1 MGIGTTEALPINRML
16 ERVSGITGTK
26 AIYKSLIMAGREGL
40 EEAFQE
46 ILQQGAGDV
55 VAKWIAKYDTDR
67 SIMQEWQN
75 AAAVGGTTGA
85 IFSILTSSVG
95 GWRGRNRLTKTGID
109 LDKIPEVDAKI
120 RSGEA
125 LNESEAALARSA
137 GVEVDD
143 KGFVVLPETETEID
157 TEEVAATAYS
167 GGKEEAIIALAQKEA
182 EEGFTREVEEE
193 YNKLIGIRGTSEED
207 VLARE
212 LYDKTKF
219 KAQSDVDAKRA
230 EDETNEFLDNL
241 GKKIEDYVLGKGE
254 KLTDEELES
263 YVIKL
268 AQRCGK
274 HISVADPLLDAT
286 LMDGSRIV
294 MKLGREVSTRGS
306 AFCIRRF
313 KDDPFSPCDIIAFRT
328 LSSLMGAYLWVAFQ
342 NEVPLLFVGGTA
354 SGKTTTLN
362 AMCIFIPWQMKIVS
376 IESTR
381 EVNIPQPNWVP
392 GLTRQGFG
400 GESNE
405 GEIGEFELLKA
416 ALRERPEYI
425 IVGEI
430 RGAEAYVLF
439 QAMAT
444 GHCAYST
451 VHADSVASLVHRLEN
466 KPIDIP
472 RVLLPALE
480 GCCIQIQTRI
490 NGRRVRRTKQIVEIV
505 GIDPNSM
512 EIITNEVFRWN
523 VTNDDFIFSGK
534 SYVLEKIMVKINY
547 SQDEMRRELRT
558 RKRILEWMVLND
570 ILSLI
575 HI

>member
-1 MGIGTTEALPINRML
+1 MARK
-16 ERVSGITGTK
+16 SGGGQRRQRNQQRAMYDELDKYPVMPPHAFARIVRDKRTLNI
-26 AIYKSLIMAGREGL
+26 IYQIIEPPLNKRE
-40 EEAFQE
+40 
-46 ILQQGAGDV
+46 
-55 VAKWIAKYDTDR
+55 
-67 SIMQEWQN
+67 QEWRDELMD
-75 AAAVGGTTGA
+75 
-85 IFSILTSSVG
+85 IF
-95 GWRGRNRLTKTGID
+95 
-109 LDKIPEVDAKI
+109 I
-120 RSGEA
+120 RSLTANIE
-125 LNESEAALARSA
+125 
-137 GVEVDD
+137 
-143 KGFVVLPETETEID
+143 EID
-157 TEEVAATAYS
+157 ADPTAYLRTAMDKVIKAYGMKINKKS
-167 GGKEEAIIALAQKEA
+167 KSKLFYYLRRDLVGYGKM
-182 EEGFTREVEEE
+182 
-193 YNKLIGIRGTSEED
+193 D
-207 VLARE
+207 VLMNDANVEDISLDGTNVPIFAYHR
-212 LYDKTKF
+212 KF
-219 KAQSDVDAKRA
+219 ESV
-230 EDETNEFLDNL
+230 ETTCVWE
-241 GKKIEDYVLGKGE
+241 
-254 KLTDEELES
+254 TDEELES

-294 MKLGREVSTRGS
+294 MKLGHEISTRGS

-313 KDDPFSPCDIIAFRT
+313 RDDPFSPCDIIAFRT

-342 NEVPLLFVGGTA
+342 NEVPMLFVGGTA

-451 VHADSVASLVHRLEN
+451 VHADSVPSLVHRLEN

-480 GCCIQIQTRI
+480 ACAIQIQTRI

-505 GIDPNSM
+505 GIDPNSL
-512 EIITNEVFRWN
+512 EVITNEVFRWN
-523 VTNDDFIFSGK
+523 VANDDFIFSGK
-534 SYVLEKIMVKINY
+534 SYVLEKIMVKINF

-570 ILSLI
+570 IRKADQVSQIITEYYVRPHEILARVDGLR
-575 HI
+575 

>member
-1 MGIGTTEALPINRML
+1 MARKKGGKGGGRRGRGGKQQVAYDELDKYPVLPPHAFARIVRDKRTLN
-16 ERVSGITGTK
+16 I
-26 AIYKSLIMAGREGL
+26 IYQIIEPPLNKKEQEYRDELMDIFIKSLTANI
-40 EEAFQE
+40 EEIDADPAAYLRTAMDKIIKSYGMKVNKKSKSKIFYYLRRDM
-46 ILQQGAGDV
+46 IGYGKMDV
-55 VAKWIAKYDTDR
+55 LMNDPNVEDVSLDGTGIPIFAYHRKFESVETTCSWDTDH
-67 SIMQEWQN
+67 
-75 AAAVGGTTGA
+75 
-85 IFSILTSSVG
+85 
-95 GWRGRNRLTKTGID
+95 
-109 LDKIPEVDAKI
+109 
-120 RSGEA
+120 
-125 LNESEAALARSA
+125 
-137 GVEVDD
+137 
-143 KGFVVLPETETEID
+143 
-157 TEEVAATAYS
+157 
-167 GGKEEAIIALAQKEA
+167 
-182 EEGFTREVEEE
+182 
-193 YNKLIGIRGTSEED
+193 
-207 VLARE
+207 
-212 LYDKTKF
+212 
-219 KAQSDVDAKRA
+219 
-230 EDETNEFLDNL
+230 
-241 GKKIEDYVLGKGE
+241 
-254 KLTDEELES
+254 ELES

-274 HISVADPLLDAT
+274 HISVAAPLLDAT

-294 MKLGREVSTRGS
+294 LKLGHEISTNGS
-306 AFCIRRF
+306 CFCIRRF
-313 KDDPFSPCDIIAFRT
+313 KEDPFSPCDIVAFRT
-328 LSSLMGAYLWVAFQ
+328 MSSLMVAYLWIAFQ
-342 NEVPLLFVGGTA
+342 NEVPMLFVGGTA

-400 GESNE
+400 GESTE

-451 VHADSVASLVHRLEN
+451 VHADSVPSLVHRLEN

-480 GCCIQIQTRI
+480 ACSIQIQTRI
-490 NGRRVRRTKQIVEIV
+490 NGQRVRRTRQTVEIV

-512 EIITNEVFRWN
+512 EIITNEVFRWDPA
-523 VTNDDFIFSGK
+523 TDDYVFSGK
-534 SYVLEKIMVKINY
+534 SYVLEKIMVKINF

-570 ILSLI
+570 IRKSDQVSQIITEYYVRPNEILARVDGLR
-575 HI
+575 

>member
-1 MGIGTTEALPINRML
+1 MARKKRGGGKGKRKRQQRAEYDELDKYPVMPPHAFA
-16 ERVSGITGTK
+16 RVVRDKRTLNI
-26 AIYKSLIMAGREGL
+26 IYQIIEPP
-40 EEAFQE
+40 
-46 ILQQGAGDV
+46 
-55 VAKWIAKYDTDR
+55 
-67 SIMQEWQN
+67 
-75 AAAVGGTTGA
+75 
-85 IFSILTSSVG
+85 
-95 GWRGRNRLTKTGID
+95 LTK
-109 LDKIPEVDAKI
+109 K
-120 RSGEA
+120 
-125 LNESEAALARSA
+125 
-137 GVEVDD
+137 
-143 KGFVVLPETETEID
+143 
-157 TEEVAATAYS
+157 
-167 GGKEEAIIALAQKEA
+167 
-182 EEGFTREVEEE
+182 EEE
-193 YNKLIGIRGTSEED
+193 YRQEIFDIFVKSLTASISEIDADPIAYLRTAMDKIIKSYGMKVNKKSKSKIFYYLRRDLVGYGRMDVMMNDPNVED
-207 VLARE
+207 VSLDGTDIPIFAYHR
-212 LYDKTKF
+212 KF
-219 KAQSDVDAKRA
+219 ESV
-230 EDETNEFLDNL
+230 ETTCKWE
-241 GKKIEDYVLGKGE
+241 
-254 KLTDEELES
+254 TDDILES

-274 HISVADPLLDAT
+274 HISVAEPLLDAT

-306 AFCIRRF
+306 SFCIRRF
-313 KDDPFSPCDIIAFRT
+313 KDDPFSPADIVAFRT
-328 LSSLMGAYLWVAFQ
+328 MSSLMTAYLWIAFQ
-342 NEVPLLFVGGTA
+342 NEVPMLFVGGTA

-381 EVNIPQPNWVP
+381 EVNIPQPNWIP

-451 VHADSVASLVHRLEN
+451 VHADSVPSLVHRLEN

-480 GCCIQIQTRI
+480 ACAIQIQTRI

-505 GIDPNSM
+505 GIDPGSM
-512 EIITNEVFRWN
+512 ELITNEVFRWDPA
-523 VTNDDFIFSGK
+523 TDDFVFSGK

-547 SQDEMRRELRT
+547 SQEDMRRELRT

-570 ILSLI
+570 IRKSDQVSQVVTEYYVRPQEILARVDGLR
-575 HI
+575 

>member
-1 MGIGTTEALPINRML
+1 MARRGGGGQRRQRGQQRAQYDELDKYPVMPPHAFARIVRDKRTLNI
-16 ERVSGITGTK
+16 
-26 AIYKSLIMAGREGL
+26 IYQIIEPPLNKKE
-40 EEAFQE
+40 
-46 ILQQGAGDV
+46 
-55 VAKWIAKYDTDR
+55 
-67 SIMQEWQN
+67 QEWRDELLE
-75 AAAVGGTTGA
+75 
-85 IFSILTSSVG
+85 IF
-95 GWRGRNRLTKTGID
+95 
-109 LDKIPEVDAKI
+109 I
-120 RSGEA
+120 RSLTA
-125 LNESEAALARSA
+125 NI
-137 GVEVDD
+137 D
-143 KGFVVLPETETEID
+143 EID
-157 TEEVAATAYS
+157 ADPIAYLRTAMDKVIKSY
-167 GGKEEAIIALAQKEA
+167 GLKI
-182 EEGFTREVEEE
+182 
-193 YNKLIGIRGTSEED
+193 NKKAKSKLFYYLRRDLVGYGQMD
-207 VLARE
+207 VLMNDANVEDISLDGTNVPIFAYHR
-212 LYDKTKF
+212 KF
-219 KAQSDVDAKRA
+219 ESV
-230 EDETNEFLDNL
+230 ETTC
-241 GKKIEDYVLGKGE
+241 VWT
-254 KLTDEELES
+254 TDEELES

-274 HISVADPLLDAT
+274 HISVAEPLLDAT

-294 MKLGREVSTRGS
+294 MKLGHEISTRGS

-313 KDDPFSPCDIIAFRT
+313 RDDPFSPCDIIAFRT
-328 LSSLMGAYLWVAFQ
+328 LSSLMGAYLWISFQ
-342 NEVPLLFVGGTA
+342 NEVPMLFVGGTA

-451 VHADSVASLVHRLEN
+451 VHADSVPSLVHRLEN

-480 GCCIQIQTRI
+480 ACAIQIQTRI

-512 EIITNEVFRWN
+512 EVITNEVFRWN
-523 VTNDDFIFSGK
+523 VGNDDFIFSGK
-534 SYVLEKIMVKINY
+534 SYVLEKIMVKINF

-570 ILSLI
+570 IRKSDQVSQIITEYYVRPHEILARVDGLR
-575 HI
+575 

>member
-1 MGIGTTEALPINRML
+1 MARK
-16 ERVSGITGTK
+16 SGGGQKKRRNQQRAMYDELDKYPVMPPHAFARIVRDKRTLNI
-26 AIYKSLIMAGREGL
+26 IYQIIEPPLNKKE
-40 EEAFQE
+40 
-46 ILQQGAGDV
+46 
-55 VAKWIAKYDTDR
+55 
-67 SIMQEWQN
+67 QEWRDELLD
-75 AAAVGGTTGA
+75 
-85 IFSILTSSVG
+85 IF
-95 GWRGRNRLTKTGID
+95 
-109 LDKIPEVDAKI
+109 I
-120 RSGEA
+120 RSLTADIE
-125 LNESEAALARSA
+125 
-137 GVEVDD
+137 
-143 KGFVVLPETETEID
+143 EID
-157 TEEVAATAYS
+157 ADPTAYLRTAMDKVIKAYGMKINKKS
-167 GGKEEAIIALAQKEA
+167 KSKLFYYLRRDLVGYGKMDVLMNDAN
-182 EEGFTREVEEE
+182 V
-193 YNKLIGIRGTSEED
+193 ED
-207 VLARE
+207 VSLDGTNVPIFAYHR
-212 LYDKTKF
+212 KF
-219 KAQSDVDAKRA
+219 ESV
-230 EDETNEFLDNL
+230 ETTCVWE
-241 GKKIEDYVLGKGE
+241 
-254 KLTDEELES
+254 TDEELES

-342 NEVPLLFVGGTA
+342 NEVPMLFVGGTA

-451 VHADSVASLVHRLEN
+451 VHADSVPSLVHRLEN

-480 GCCIQIQTRI
+480 ACVIQIQTRI
-490 NGRRVRRTKQIVEIV
+490 NGRRVRRSKQIVEIV
-505 GIDPNSM
+505 GIDPNSL
-512 EIITNEVFRWN
+512 EVITNEVFRWN
-523 VTNDDFIFSGK
+523 VANDDFIFSGK

-570 ILSLI
+570 IRKADQVSQIITEYYVRPHEILARVDGLR
-575 HI
+575 

>member
-1 MGIGTTEALPINRML
+1 MARKRRGGGKGKRKRQQRAEYDELDKYPVMPPHAFA
-16 ERVSGITGTK
+16 RVVRDKRSLNI
-26 AIYKSLIMAGREGL
+26 IYQIIEPP
-40 EEAFQE
+40 
-46 ILQQGAGDV
+46 
-55 VAKWIAKYDTDR
+55 
-67 SIMQEWQN
+67 
-75 AAAVGGTTGA
+75 
-85 IFSILTSSVG
+85 
-95 GWRGRNRLTKTGID
+95 LTK
-109 LDKIPEVDAKI
+109 K
-120 RSGEA
+120 
-125 LNESEAALARSA
+125 
-137 GVEVDD
+137 
-143 KGFVVLPETETEID
+143 
-157 TEEVAATAYS
+157 
-167 GGKEEAIIALAQKEA
+167 
-182 EEGFTREVEEE
+182 EEE
-193 YNKLIGIRGTSEED
+193 YRQEIFDIFVKSLTASINEIDADPIAYLRTAMDKIIKSYGMKVNKKSKSKIFYYLRRDLVGYGRMDVMMNDPNVED
-207 VLARE
+207 VSLDGTDIPIFAYHR
-212 LYDKTKF
+212 KF
-219 KAQSDVDAKRA
+219 ESV
-230 EDETNEFLDNL
+230 ETTCKWE
-241 GKKIEDYVLGKGE
+241 
-254 KLTDEELES
+254 TDDILES

-274 HISVADPLLDAT
+274 HISVAEPLLDAT

-306 AFCIRRF
+306 SFCIRRF
-313 KDDPFSPCDIIAFRT
+313 KDDPFSPADIVAFRT
-328 LSSLMGAYLWVAFQ
+328 MSSLMTAYLWIAFQ
-342 NEVPLLFVGGTA
+342 NEVPMLFVGGTA

-381 EVNIPQPNWVP
+381 EVNIPQPNWIP

-451 VHADSVASLVHRLEN
+451 VHADSVPSLVHRLEN

-480 GCCIQIQTRI
+480 ACAIQIQTRI

-505 GIDPNSM
+505 GIDPGSM
-512 EIITNEVFRWN
+512 ELITNEVFRWDPA
-523 VTNDDFIFSGK
+523 TDDFVFSGK
-534 SYVLEKIMVKINY
+534 SYVLEKIMVKINF
-547 SQDEMRRELRT
+547 SQEEMRRELRT

-570 ILSLI
+570 IRKSDQVSQVVTEYYVRPQEILARVDGLR
-575 HI
+575 

>member
-1 MGIGTTEALPINRML
+1 MARKGGGGQKKKGAQQRAMYDELDKYPVMPPHAFARIVRDKRTLNI
-16 ERVSGITGTK
+16 
-26 AIYKSLIMAGREGL
+26 IYQIIEPPLNKKE
-40 EEAFQE
+40 
-46 ILQQGAGDV
+46 
-55 VAKWIAKYDTDR
+55 
-67 SIMQEWQN
+67 QEWRDELLD
-75 AAAVGGTTGA
+75 
-85 IFSILTSSVG
+85 IF
-95 GWRGRNRLTKTGID
+95 
-109 LDKIPEVDAKI
+109 I
-120 RSGEA
+120 RS
-125 LNESEAALARSA
+125 LTVN
-137 GVEVDD
+137 VD
-143 KGFVVLPETETEID
+143 EID
-157 TEEVAATAYS
+157 ADPISYLRTAMDKVIKAYGMKVNKKS
-167 GGKEEAIIALAQKEA
+167 KSKLFYYLRRDLVGYGKMDVLMNDAN
-182 EEGFTREVEEE
+182 V
-193 YNKLIGIRGTSEED
+193 ED
-207 VLARE
+207 VSLDGTGVPIFAYHR
-212 LYDKTKF
+212 KF
-219 KAQSDVDAKRA
+219 ESV
-230 EDETNEFLDNL
+230 ETTCVWE
-241 GKKIEDYVLGKGE
+241 
-254 KLTDEELES
+254 TDHELES

-342 NEVPLLFVGGTA
+342 NEVPMLFVGGTA

-451 VHADSVASLVHRLEN
+451 VHADSVPSLVHRLEN

-480 GCCIQIQTRI
+480 ACVIQIQTRI
-490 NGRRVRRTKQIVEIV
+490 NGRRVRRSKQIVEIV

-523 VTNDDFIFSGK
+523 VANDDFIFSGK
-534 SYVLEKIMVKINY
+534 SYVLEKIKVKINY
-547 SQDEMRRELRT
+547 SQDAMRRELRT

-570 ILSLI
+570 IRKADQVSQIITEYYVRPHEILARVDGLR
-575 HI
+575 

>member
-1 MGIGTTEALPINRML
+1 MARKNNKGGGKRQRAQQRAQYDELDKYPVLPPHAFARIVRDKQTLNIIYQIIEPPM
-16 ERVSGITGTK
+16 TK
-26 AIYKSLIMAGREGL
+26 IEQEQRD
-40 EEAFQE
+40 E
-46 ILQQGAGDV
+46 ILD
-55 VAKWIAKYDTDR
+55 
-67 SIMQEWQN
+67 
-75 AAAVGGTTGA
+75 
-85 IFSILTSSVG
+85 IF
-95 GWRGRNRLTKTGID
+95 
-109 LDKIPEVDAKI
+109 I
-120 RSGEA
+120 RSLTANIE
-125 LNESEAALARSA
+125 
-137 GVEVDD
+137 
-143 KGFVVLPETETEID
+143 EID
-157 TEEVAATAYS
+157 ANPEAYIRTAMDKVIKAY
-167 GGKEEAIIALAQKEA
+167 GMKI
-182 EEGFTREVEEE
+182 
-193 YNKLIGIRGTSEED
+193 NKKSKSKIFYYLRRDLIGYGEMD
-207 VLARE
+207 VLMNDINVEDISLDGTNVPIFAYHR
-212 LYDKTKF
+212 KF
-219 KAQSDVDAKRA
+219 ESV
-230 EDETNEFLDNL
+230 ETTCVW
-241 GKKIEDYVLGKGE
+241 K
-254 KLTDEELES
+254 TDEELES

-313 KDDPFSPCDIIAFRT
+313 KDDPFSPADIVAFRT
-328 LSSLMGAYLWVAFQ
+328 MSSLMVAYLWIAFQ
-342 NEVPLLFVGGTA
+342 NEVPMLFVGGTA

-400 GESNE
+400 GESTD
-405 GEIGEFELLKA
+405 GVIGEFELLKA

-466 KPIDIP
+466 KPI
-472 RVLLPALE
+472 PALE
-480 GCCIQIQTRI
+480 ACAIQIQTRI
-490 NGRRVRRTKQIVEIV
+490 NGKRVRRTKQLVEIV
-505 GIDPNSM
+505 GIDPNSL
-512 EIITNEVFRWN
+512 EIITNEVFRWD
-523 VTNDDFIFSGK
+523 VTSDDFIFSGK
-534 SYVLEKIMVKINY
+534 SYVLEKIMVKINF
-547 SQDEMRRELRT
+547 SQDDMRRELRT

-570 ILSLI
+570 IRKADQVSQIVTEYYVRPNEILARVDGLR
-575 HI
+575 

>member
-1 MGIGTTEALPINRML
+1 MAKKKGDEQRARPRAARERAFYEELDKYPVLPPHAFARIVRDKRTLNIIYQIIEPPL
-16 ERVSGITGTK
+16 SSKEREQRDEIMEILV
-26 AIYKSLIMAGREGL
+26 KSLNANIEDIDADPKVYLRTAMDKVIKAYGMK
-40 EEAFQE
+40 
-46 ILQQGAGDV
+46 IS
-55 VAKWIAKYDTDR
+55 KR
-67 SIMQEWQN
+67 SKSKL
-75 AAAVGGTTGA
+75 
-85 IFSILTSSVG
+85 FYYL
-95 GWRGRNRLTKTGID
+95 NRD
-109 LDKIPEVDAKI
+109 
-120 RSGEA
+120 
-125 LNESEAALARSA
+125 
-137 GVEVDD
+137 
-143 KGFVVLPETETEID
+143 
-157 TEEVAATAYS
+157 
-167 GGKEEAIIALAQKEA
+167 
-182 EEGFTREVEEE
+182 
-193 YNKLIGIRGTSEED
+193 LIGYGLMD
-207 VLARE
+207 VLMNDPNVEDISLDGTNVPIFAYHR
-212 LYDKTKF
+212 KF
-219 KAQSDVDAKRA
+219 ESV
-230 EDETNEFLDNL
+230 ETTVVWE
-241 GKKIEDYVLGKGE
+241 
-254 KLTDEELES
+254 TDEVLEA

-274 HISVADPLLDAT
+274 HISVAEPLLDAT

-313 KDDPFSPCDIIAFRT
+313 RDDPFSPCDIVAFRT
-328 LSSLMGAYLWVAFQ
+328 MSSLMVAYLWIAFQ
-342 NEVPLLFVGGTA
+342 NEVPMLFVGGTA

-430 RGAEAYVLF
+430 RGSEAYVLF

-451 VHADSVASLVHRLEN
+451 VHADSVPSLVHRLEN

-480 GCCIQIQTRI
+480 ACGSR
-490 NGRRVRRTKQIVEIV
+490 
-505 GIDPNSM
+505 S
-512 EIITNEVFRWN
+512 
-523 VTNDDFIFSGK
+523 
-534 SYVLEKIMVKINY
+534 
-547 SQDEMRRELRT
+547 RRESTGSACDGPSNSWRSSASTPIRWRSSRMRCSGGTQPRT
-558 RKRILEWMVLND
+558 ISSSAANPTCSRRSW
-570 ILSLI
+570 
-575 HI
+575 

>member
-1 MGIGTTEALPINRML
+1 MARKGGGRQRRQRNQQRAMYDELDKYPVMPPHAFARIVRDKRTLNI
-16 ERVSGITGTK
+16 
-26 AIYKSLIMAGREGL
+26 IYQIIEPPLNKKE
-40 EEAFQE
+40 
-46 ILQQGAGDV
+46 
-55 VAKWIAKYDTDR
+55 
-67 SIMQEWQN
+67 QEWRDELLD
-75 AAAVGGTTGA
+75 
-85 IFSILTSSVG
+85 IF
-95 GWRGRNRLTKTGID
+95 
-109 LDKIPEVDAKI
+109 I
-120 RSGEA
+120 RSLTANIE
-125 LNESEAALARSA
+125 
-137 GVEVDD
+137 
-143 KGFVVLPETETEID
+143 EID
-157 TEEVAATAYS
+157 ADPTAYLRTAMDKVIKAYGMKINKKS
-167 GGKEEAIIALAQKEA
+167 KSKLFYYLRRDLVGYGKM
-182 EEGFTREVEEE
+182 
-193 YNKLIGIRGTSEED
+193 D
-207 VLARE
+207 VLMNDANVEDISLDGTNVPIFAYHR
-212 LYDKTKF
+212 KF
-219 KAQSDVDAKRA
+219 ESV
-230 EDETNEFLDNL
+230 ETTCVWE
-241 GKKIEDYVLGKGE
+241 
-254 KLTDEELES
+254 TDEELES

-342 NEVPLLFVGGTA
+342 NEVPMLFVGGTA

-381 EVNIPQPNWVP
+381 EVNIPHPNWVP

-451 VHADSVASLVHRLEN
+451 VHADSVPSLVHRLEN

-480 GCCIQIQTRI
+480 ACAIQIQTRI

-505 GIDPNSM
+505 GIDPNSL
-512 EIITNEVFRWN
+512 EVITNEVFRWN
-523 VTNDDFIFSGK
+523 VANDDFIFSGK
-534 SYVLEKIMVKINY
+534 SYVLEKIMVKINF

-570 ILSLI
+570 IRKADQVSQIITEYYVRPLEILARVDGLR
-575 HI
+575 

>member
-1 MGIGTTEALPINRML
+1 
-16 ERVSGITGTK
+16 
-26 AIYKSLIMAGREGL
+26 
-40 EEAFQE
+40 
-46 ILQQGAGDV
+46 
-55 VAKWIAKYDTDR
+55 
-67 SIMQEWQN
+67 
-75 AAAVGGTTGA
+75 
-85 IFSILTSSVG
+85 
-95 GWRGRNRLTKTGID
+95 
-109 LDKIPEVDAKI
+109 
-120 RSGEA
+120 
-125 LNESEAALARSA
+125 
-137 GVEVDD
+137 
-143 KGFVVLPETETEID
+143 
-157 TEEVAATAYS
+157 
-167 GGKEEAIIALAQKEA
+167 
-182 EEGFTREVEEE
+182 
-193 YNKLIGIRGTSEED
+193 
-207 VLARE
+207 
-212 LYDKTKF
+212 
-219 KAQSDVDAKRA
+219 
-230 EDETNEFLDNL
+230 
-241 GKKIEDYVLGKGE
+241 
-254 KLTDEELES
+254 
-263 YVIKL
+263 
-268 AQRCGK
+268 
-274 HISVADPLLDAT
+274 
-286 LMDGSRIV
+286 GSRIV

-342 NEVPLLFVGGTA
+342 NEVPMLFVGGTA

-381 EVNIPQPNWVP
+381 EVNIPQPTWVP

-451 VHADSVASLVHRLEN
+451 VHADSVPSLVHRLEN

-480 GCCIQIQTRI
+480 ACAIQIQTRI

-505 GIDPNSM
+505 GIDPNSL
-512 EIITNEVFRWN
+512 EVITNEVFRWN
-523 VTNDDFIFSGK
+523 VANDDFIFSGK
-534 SYVLEKIMVKINY
+534 SYVLEKIMVKINF

-570 ILSLI
+570 IRKADQVSQIITEYYVRPQEILARVDGLR
-575 HI
+575 

>member
-1 MGIGTTEALPINRML
+1 MARK
-16 ERVSGITGTK
+16 SGGGQRRSRNQQRAMYDELDKYPVMPPHAFARIVRDKRTLNI
-26 AIYKSLIMAGREGL
+26 IYQIIEPPLNKKE
-40 EEAFQE
+40 
-46 ILQQGAGDV
+46 
-55 VAKWIAKYDTDR
+55 
-67 SIMQEWQN
+67 QEWRDELLD
-75 AAAVGGTTGA
+75 
-85 IFSILTSSVG
+85 IF
-95 GWRGRNRLTKTGID
+95 
-109 LDKIPEVDAKI
+109 I
-120 RSGEA
+120 RSLTANIE
-125 LNESEAALARSA
+125 
-137 GVEVDD
+137 
-143 KGFVVLPETETEID
+143 EID
-157 TEEVAATAYS
+157 ADPTAYLRTAMDKVIKAYGLKINKKS
-167 GGKEEAIIALAQKEA
+167 KSKLFYYLRRDLVGYGKMDVLMNDAN
-182 EEGFTREVEEE
+182 V
-193 YNKLIGIRGTSEED
+193 ED
-207 VLARE
+207 VSLDGTNVPIFAYHR
-212 LYDKTKF
+212 KF
-219 KAQSDVDAKRA
+219 ESV
-230 EDETNEFLDNL
+230 ETTCVWE
-241 GKKIEDYVLGKGE
+241 
-254 KLTDEELES
+254 TDHELES

-342 NEVPLLFVGGTA
+342 NEVPMLFVGGTA

-451 VHADSVASLVHRLEN
+451 VHADSVPSLVHRLEN

-480 GCCIQIQTRI
+480 ACAIQIQTRI

-505 GIDPNSM
+505 GIDPNSL
-512 EIITNEVFRWN
+512 EVITNEVFRWN
-523 VTNDDFIFSGK
+523 VANDDFIFSGK

-570 ILSLI
+570 IRKADQVSQIITEYYVRPQEILARVDGLR
-575 HI
+575 

>member
-1 MGIGTTEALPINRML
+1 MARKRGGGQKRQRNQQRAMYDELDKYPVMPPHAFARIVRDKRTLNI
-16 ERVSGITGTK
+16 
-26 AIYKSLIMAGREGL
+26 IYQIIEPPLNKKE
-40 EEAFQE
+40 
-46 ILQQGAGDV
+46 
-55 VAKWIAKYDTDR
+55 
-67 SIMQEWQN
+67 QEWRDELLD
-75 AAAVGGTTGA
+75 
-85 IFSILTSSVG
+85 IF
-95 GWRGRNRLTKTGID
+95 
-109 LDKIPEVDAKI
+109 I
-120 RSGEA
+120 RSLTANIE
-125 LNESEAALARSA
+125 
-137 GVEVDD
+137 
-143 KGFVVLPETETEID
+143 EID
-157 TEEVAATAYS
+157 ADPTAYLRTAMDKVIKAYGMKINKKS
-167 GGKEEAIIALAQKEA
+167 KSKLFYYLRRDLVGYGKM
-182 EEGFTREVEEE
+182 
-193 YNKLIGIRGTSEED
+193 D
-207 VLARE
+207 VLMNDANVEDISLDGTNVPIFAYHR
-212 LYDKTKF
+212 KF
-219 KAQSDVDAKRA
+219 ESV
-230 EDETNEFLDNL
+230 ETTCVWE
-241 GKKIEDYVLGKGE
+241 
-254 KLTDEELES
+254 TDEELES

-342 NEVPLLFVGGTA
+342 NEVPMLFVGCTA

-451 VHADSVASLVHRLEN
+451 VHADSVPSLVHRLEN

-480 GCCIQIQTRI
+480 ACAIQIQTRI

-505 GIDPNSM
+505 GIDPNSL
-512 EIITNEVFRWN
+512 EVITNEVFRWN
-523 VTNDDFIFSGK
+523 VANDDFIFSGK
-534 SYVLEKIMVKINY
+534 SYVLEKIMVKINF

-570 ILSLI
+570 IRKADQVSQIITEYYVRPLEILARVDGLR
-575 HI
+575 

>member
-1 MGIGTTEALPINRML
+1 MARK
-16 ERVSGITGTK
+16 SGGGQRRSRNQQRAMYDELDKYPVMPPHAFARIVRDKRTLNI
-26 AIYKSLIMAGREGL
+26 IYQIIEPPLNKKE
-40 EEAFQE
+40 
-46 ILQQGAGDV
+46 
-55 VAKWIAKYDTDR
+55 
-67 SIMQEWQN
+67 QEWRDELLD
-75 AAAVGGTTGA
+75 
-85 IFSILTSSVG
+85 IF
-95 GWRGRNRLTKTGID
+95 
-109 LDKIPEVDAKI
+109 I
-120 RSGEA
+120 RSLTANIE
-125 LNESEAALARSA
+125 
-137 GVEVDD
+137 
-143 KGFVVLPETETEID
+143 EID
-157 TEEVAATAYS
+157 ADPTAYLRTAMDKVIKAYGLKINKKS
-167 GGKEEAIIALAQKEA
+167 KSKLFYYLRRDLVGYGKMDVLMNDAN
-182 EEGFTREVEEE
+182 V
-193 YNKLIGIRGTSEED
+193 ED
-207 VLARE
+207 VSLDGTNVPIFAYHR
-212 LYDKTKF
+212 KF
-219 KAQSDVDAKRA
+219 ESV
-230 EDETNEFLDNL
+230 ETTCVWE
-241 GKKIEDYVLGKGE
+241 
-254 KLTDEELES
+254 TDHELES

-342 NEVPLLFVGGTA
+342 NEVPMLFVGGTA

-451 VHADSVASLVHRLEN
+451 VHADSVPSLVHRLEN

-480 GCCIQIQTRI
+480 ACVIQIQTRI
-490 NGRRVRRTKQIVEIV
+490 NGRRVRRSKQIVEIV

-512 EIITNEVFRWN
+512 EVITNEVFRWN
-523 VTNDDFIFSGK
+523 VGNDDFIFSGK
-534 SYVLEKIMVKINY
+534 SYVLEKIMVKINF
-547 SQDEMRRELRT
+547 SQEEMRRELRT

-570 ILSLI
+570 IRKADQVSQIITEYYVRPHEILARVDGLR
-575 HI
+575 

>member
-1 MGIGTTEALPINRML
+1 MARK
-16 ERVSGITGTK
+16 SGGGQRRSRNQQRAMYDELDKYPVMPPHAFARIVRDKRTLNI
-26 AIYKSLIMAGREGL
+26 IYQIIEPPLNKKE
-40 EEAFQE
+40 
-46 ILQQGAGDV
+46 
-55 VAKWIAKYDTDR
+55 
-67 SIMQEWQN
+67 QEWRDELLD
-75 AAAVGGTTGA
+75 
-85 IFSILTSSVG
+85 IF
-95 GWRGRNRLTKTGID
+95 
-109 LDKIPEVDAKI
+109 I
-120 RSGEA
+120 RSLTANIE
-125 LNESEAALARSA
+125 
-137 GVEVDD
+137 
-143 KGFVVLPETETEID
+143 EID
-157 TEEVAATAYS
+157 ADPTAYLRTAMDKVIKAYGMKINKKS
-167 GGKEEAIIALAQKEA
+167 KSKLFYYLRRDLVGYGKMDVLMNDAN
-182 EEGFTREVEEE
+182 V
-193 YNKLIGIRGTSEED
+193 ED
-207 VLARE
+207 VSLDGTNVPIFAYHR
-212 LYDKTKF
+212 KF
-219 KAQSDVDAKRA
+219 ESV
-230 EDETNEFLDNL
+230 ETTCVWE
-241 GKKIEDYVLGKGE
+241 
-254 KLTDEELES
+254 TDDELES

-342 NEVPLLFVGGTA
+342 NEVPMLFVGGTA

-451 VHADSVASLVHRLEN
+451 VHADSVPSLVHRLEN

-480 GCCIQIQTRI
+480 ACAIQIQTRI

-505 GIDPNSM
+505 GIDPNSL
-512 EIITNEVFRWN
+512 EVITNEVFRWN
-523 VTNDDFIFSGK
+523 VANDDFIFSGK

-558 RKRILEWMVLND
+558 RTRILEWTVLND
-570 ILSLI
+570 IRKADQVSQIITEYYVRPHEILARVDGLR
-575 HI
+575 

>member
-1 MGIGTTEALPINRML
+1 MTE
-16 ERVSGITGTK
+16 VSGGLGM
-26 AIYKSLIMAGREGL
+26 ARKSGGR
-40 EEAFQE
+40 Q
-46 ILQQGAGDV
+46 
-55 VAKWIAKYDTDR
+55 K
-67 SIMQEWQN
+67 
-75 AAAVGGTTGA
+75 
-85 IFSILTSSVG
+85 
-95 GWRGRNRLTKTGID
+95 RGRNQQRAMYD
-109 LDKIPEVDAKI
+109 ELDKYPVMPPHAFARIVRDKRTLNIIYQIIEPPLNKKEQEWRDELLDIFI
-120 RSGEA
+120 RSLTANIE
-125 LNESEAALARSA
+125 
-137 GVEVDD
+137 
-143 KGFVVLPETETEID
+143 EID
-157 TEEVAATAYS
+157 ADPTAYLRTAMDKVIKAYGMKINKKS
-167 GGKEEAIIALAQKEA
+167 KSKLFYYLRRDLVGYGKMDVLMNDAN
-182 EEGFTREVEEE
+182 V
-193 YNKLIGIRGTSEED
+193 ED
-207 VLARE
+207 VSLDGTNVPIFAYHR
-212 LYDKTKF
+212 KF
-219 KAQSDVDAKRA
+219 ESV
-230 EDETNEFLDNL
+230 ETTCVWE
-241 GKKIEDYVLGKGE
+241 
-254 KLTDEELES
+254 TDEELES

-342 NEVPLLFVGGTA
+342 NEVPMLFVGGTA

-451 VHADSVASLVHRLEN
+451 VHADSVPSLVHRLEN

-480 GCCIQIQTRI
+480 ACAIQIQTRI

-505 GIDPNSM
+505 GIDPNSL
-512 EIITNEVFRWN
+512 EVITNEVFRWN
-523 VTNDDFIFSGK
+523 VANDDFIFSGK
-534 SYVLEKIMVKINY
+534 SYVLEKIMVKINF

-570 ILSLI
+570 IRKADQVSQIITEYYVRPQEILARVDGLR
-575 HI
+575 

>member
-1 MGIGTTEALPINRML
+1 MKFRNGSIVSEKGPTGLLTTKGHNRASLVRNATGGGEYLARKGGGGEKRQRNRQREMYDELDKYPVMPPHAFARIVRDKRTLNIIYQIIEPPLNKKEQEWKDELLDIFIRSLTANIEEIDADPIAYLRTGMDKVIKSYGMKVNKKSKSKLFYYLRRDLVGYGKMDVLMNDANVEDVSMDGTGVPIFAYHRKF
-16 ERVSGITGTK
+16 ESVETTC
-26 AIYKSLIMAGREGL
+26 
-40 EEAFQE
+40 
-46 ILQQGAGDV
+46 V
-55 VAKWIAKYDTDR
+55 WDTDH
-67 SIMQEWQN
+67 
-75 AAAVGGTTGA
+75 A
-85 IFSILTSSVG
+85 
-95 GWRGRNRLTKTGID
+95 
-109 LDKIPEVDAKI
+109 
-120 RSGEA
+120 
-125 LNESEAALARSA
+125 
-137 GVEVDD
+137 
-143 KGFVVLPETETEID
+143 
-157 TEEVAATAYS
+157 
-167 GGKEEAIIALAQKEA
+167 
-182 EEGFTREVEEE
+182 
-193 YNKLIGIRGTSEED
+193 
-207 VLARE
+207 
-212 LYDKTKF
+212 
-219 KAQSDVDAKRA
+219 
-230 EDETNEFLDNL
+230 
-241 GKKIEDYVLGKGE
+241 
-254 KLTDEELES
+254 LES

-274 HISVADPLLDAT
+274 HISVAEPLLDAT

-306 AFCIRRF
+306 SFCIRRF

-328 LSSLMGAYLWVAFQ
+328 LSSLMGAYLWIAFQ
-342 NEVPLLFVGGTA
+342 NEVPMLFVGGTA

-451 VHADSVASLVHRLEN
+451 VHADSVPSLVHRLEN

-480 GCCIQIQTRI
+480 ACVIQIQTRI
-490 NGRRVRRTKQIVEIV
+490 NGRRVRRSKQIVEIV

-512 EIITNEVFRWN
+512 EVITNEVFRWN
-523 VTNDDFIFSGK
+523 VGNDDFIFSGK
-534 SYVLEKIMVKINY
+534 SYVLEKIMVKINF
-547 SQDEMRRELRT
+547 SQEEMRRELRT

-570 ILSLI
+570 IRKADQVSQIITEYYVRPHEILARVDGLR
-575 HI
+575 